1 MTPYLLPRVLL
12 ITAGECAA
20 ALAAQV
26 DALSCEWLR
35 APPPLRRLDGGR
47 LPDTLTA
54 ICDEL
59 AADQLAVT
67 LRNAGYELATS
78 DAIRVWL
85 LIDTQHATPPGAA
98 DNASADLLNM
108 VTETIWRR
116 LRLPVQHHAL
126 LLAEPDDD
134 VAAWLYALRTPIVNQ
149 VWLVGPVNHDHLR
162 LDEEGW
168 RGQAATALATVLWG
182 ALPRQQQ
189 EQTEWQLQI
198 VGADAWPSPRHLLHR
213 WLAAQSVRAA
223 LAGLR
228 SATLV
233 DKASPIAQPAT
244 LAQQIQALSA
254 CQPPASALLRWPE
267 RRPAWR
273 NLPQFATHVVAG
285 VRHQAGRRAPVAHQ
299 AREQWLSEQ
308 RAGWEAQLARLVAA
322 RLNMDTASP
331 GLTLL
336 GDELERLRDV
346 LEDQSATASQRLADT
361 VQQLERSQ
369 ERWEASRDCLAA
381 LCADF
386 PTPSLTG
393 WLVALRQPWRW
404 PGWFWRYQ
412 FELPRTVQALLEAA
426 ASLDHSQAHEADWRA
441 LHELQLNMLQHLQE
455 QVNRVTVLIHHLDQI
470 DAALARQQEQLAA
483 QLLPPWNEERLNRL
497 ASQVAP
503 SMPVRL
509 HELLSEPE
517 PLGAVLKTGADDLA
531 HWWQEQ
537 VTEQLAQRWPW
548 SPLDCLRLAL
558 TDPGAAQPLPDDM
571 VWCDWLT
578 NWIQHVRPL
587 WPRPELPPNTHTCQW
602 LLTPGSQ
609 PDNTSAAAQSYALL
623 RDWAE
628 PQPQLNLAPHPME
641 GLLALT
647 WVTLATNEEERQ
659 RAPI

>member
-1 MTPYLLPRVLL
+1 MTLYSLPRVLL

-26 DALSCEWLR
+26 DALSREWLR
-35 APPPLRRLDGGR
+35 VTPPLCRLDGGR

-59 AADQLAVT
+59 AADHLAAT

-78 DAIRVWL
+78 DALLVWL
-85 LIDTQHATPPGAA
+85 LIDAQHTAHA
-98 DNASADLLNM
+98 DIASAELLNM

-134 VAAWLYALRTPIVNQ
+134 VAAWLCALRAPVVSQ
-149 VWLVGPVNHDHLR
+149 VWLAGPVNHDHLR

-168 RGQAATALATVLWG
+168 RGQAAMALATVLWG
-182 ALPRQQQ
+182 ALPRQRQ

-198 VGADAWPSPRHLLHR
+198 VGAAAWPSPRHLLHQ
-213 WLAAQSVRAA
+213 WLAVQLVRAA
-223 LAGLR
+223 LVELR
-228 SATLV
+228 SPTLV
-233 DKASPIAQPAT
+233 DKATPSVQLAT
-244 LAQQIQALSA
+244 LAQQTQALDA
-254 CQPPASALLRWPE
+254 CQPPATALLRWPE

-273 NLPQFATHVVAG
+273 NLPQFATHVVA
-285 VRHQAGRRAPVAHQ
+285 RALQQAGRRTPAASQ

-322 RLNMDTASP
+322 RLGMDAASS
-331 GLTLL
+331 GLSLL
-336 GDELERLRDV
+336 SSELERLQDV
-346 LEDQSATASQRLADT
+346 LEIQSATAAQRLADA
-361 VQQLERSQ
+361 VQQLKYSH
-369 ERWEASRDCLAA
+369 ERWEASRDRLVI
-381 LCADF
+381 LCATF
-386 PTPSLTG
+386 PAPSLTG
-393 WLVALRQPWRW
+393 WLTVLKQPWRW

-426 ASLDHSQAHEADWRA
+426 ASLDHSQAHEAGWRT

-470 DAALARQQEQLAA
+470 DATLARQQEQLAA
-483 QLLPPWNEERLNRL
+483 QVLPPWNEERLNRL
-497 ASQVAP
+497 ASQLAP

-517 PLGAVLKTGADDLA
+517 PLLAVLKTGADALA
-531 HWWQEQ
+531 RCWQEQ
-537 VTEQLAQRWPW
+537 VTKRLAQRWPW

-558 TDPGAAQPLPDDM
+558 TDPGVAQPLPDDM
-571 VWCDWLT
+571 AWCDWLT
-578 NWIQHVRPL
+578 NWMQHVRPL